1 MKDCNDHGCIQRK
14 GGGAMRGPRQR
25 INSKNAS
32 PKPWAAEAKAAKKN
46 STNLVEVE
54 AAMEGDFIEHA
65 QRCQAAMG
73 R

>member
-1 MKDCNDHGCIQRK
+1 
-14 GGGAMRGPRQR
+14 MRGPTQR
-25 INSKNAS
+25 INSKNAL
-32 PKPWAAEAKAAKKN
+32 PKSEAARAKIEWES

-65 QRCQAAMG
+65 QRCQAAVK